1 MALHKQLDY
10 LEPLAYTS
18 DGPISSTDSDLETYN
33 CGDFRSLVETTP
45 ILPIPSISN
54 ISNLTSE
61 ETKDLQDINDYLTN
75 QLVYRRNRRMSKK
88 VESLLKST
96 RNETY
101 LFAFGAGENFKV
113 KSRMQIKIEF
123 CM

>member
-1 MALHKQLDY
+1 MALRKQLDY

-33 CGDFRSLVETTP
+33 CGDFHSLVETTP

-61 ETKDLQDINDYLTN
+61 EAKDLQDINDYLTN
-75 QLVYRRNRRMSKK
+75 QLVYRRNRRMSRKI
-88 VESLLKST
+88 ESLLKST

-101 LFAFGAGENFKV
+101 LFALGAGENFNV
-113 KSRMQIKIEF
+113 KSCMQ
-123 CM
+123 